1 MKKKKLKKKIKK
13 ELEMVMR
20 DVAQSF
26 DNQSSKI
33 NTLGDKYIK
42 LREDLTHLEQKF
54 NSSEDGK
61 IQFQINDIYEKLKI
75 LKLRTEMDYTQFK
88 PLVDTSKSCEKCKH
102 WGSELAPCDKCY
114 NQDKWEAK
122 DDRKDQ

>member
-1 MKKKKLKKKIKK
+1 MKKKKLKRKIKKLRK
-13 ELEMVMR
+13 ELEMVMH

-26 DNQSSKI
+26 DNQSNRI

-54 NSSEDGK
+54 NNSADSK

-75 LKLRTEMDYTQFK
+75 LKLRTETDYTQFK
-88 PLVDTSKSCEKCKH
+88 PLVDTSKGCENCKH
-102 WGSELAPCDKCY
+102 WGAELRPCDKCY
-114 NQDKWEAK
+114 NQDEWEAK
-122 DDRKDQ
+122 DE